1 MMTLNG
7 HSLNQLAEKDR
18 QMVLVFTHK
27 IQHRFAGQVISVIL
41 FGSRARGQ
49 AEPDSDMDVLVILA
63 KVDPDIQREVH
74 GLAADVWLEY
84 GTFLSSLV
92 WSQEHWRKVKGLQT
106 SLYQNICRD
115 GIELLDLAAWP
126 AYQ

>member
-1 MMTLNG
+1 MMTLTD
-7 HSLNQLAEKDR
+7 HSLNQLAERDR
-18 QMVLVFTHK
+18 QMALVFTHK
-27 IQHRFAGQVISVIL
+27 LQHRFARQVISVIL

-106 SLYQNICRD
+106 SLFHNIHRD
-115 GIELLDLAAWP
+115 GIELLGLAAST
-126 AYQ
+126 A